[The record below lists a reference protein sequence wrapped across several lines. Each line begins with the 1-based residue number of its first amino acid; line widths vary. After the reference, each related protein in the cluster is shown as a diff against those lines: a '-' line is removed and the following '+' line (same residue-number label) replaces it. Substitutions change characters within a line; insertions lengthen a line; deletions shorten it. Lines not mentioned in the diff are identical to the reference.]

1 MWTFGELT
9 KGFRELINRV
19 GELAACELTRH
30 VRQSERVPKKVI
42 LLPAHSLTPKSFSLN
57 FIAKSHFCYG
67 IFFLFSYVN
76 NYCLNQS
83 LKITDQRFMVWVS
96 VYPNRA
102 WERMTEEICFF
113 FPIAVFNFVLVYHT
127 FSGWFK
133 HISDRKRKKKTN
145 SCCDQKHL
153 TISNTFS

>member
-19 GELAACELTRH
+19 GELAACELTCR
-30 VRQSERVPKKVI
+30 VRQSERVSKKVI

-67 IFFLFSYVN
+67 NFFLFSFVI

-83 LKITDQRFMVWVS
+83 LKITD
-96 VYPNRA
+96 
-102 WERMTEEICFF
+102 
-113 FPIAVFNFVLVYHT
+113 
-127 FSGWFK
+127 
-133 HISDRKRKKKTN
+133 
-145 SCCDQKHL
+145 
-153 TISNTFS
+153 

>member
-19 GELAACELTRH
+19 GELAACELTCR

-67 IFFLFSYVN
+67 MFFFLFSYVI

-83 LKITDQRFMVWVS
+83 LKITD
-96 VYPNRA
+96 
-102 WERMTEEICFF
+102 
-113 FPIAVFNFVLVYHT
+113 
-127 FSGWFK
+127 
-133 HISDRKRKKKTN
+133 
-145 SCCDQKHL
+145 
-153 TISNTFS
+153 